1 MSYTNPTR
9 TMKKLLVI
17 ALVLMAPMVA
27 FGQSKA
33 VQKQIGKQMAMWTE
47 QCDLS
52 ADQTAV
58 LKKLITEKTEALVAN
73 RKANKGN
80 KETLQAAA
88 KKINQEFAAKIRETV
103 GRDNVRKMNAYRK
116 SQRENS

>member
-1 MSYTNPTR
+1 MN
-9 TMKKLLVI
+9 KLIVI
-17 ALVLMAPMVA
+17 AIALMAPVVV

-33 VQKQIGKQMAMWTE
+33 AQKQIDKQMAMWTE

-52 ADQTAV
+52 ADQTVA

-73 RKANKGN
+73 RKANKGS
-80 KETLQAAA
+80 KEKIQAAA
-88 KKINQEFAAKIRETV
+88 KEINQKYAAKIRETV

>member
-1 MSYTNPTR
+1 M
-9 TMKKLLVI
+9 VF
-17 ALVLMAPMVA
+17 MAPMLA

-33 VQKQIGKQMAMWTE
+33 VQKQVDKQMAMWTE

-52 ADQTAV
+52 ADQTAA
-58 LKKLITEKTEALVAN
+58 LKKLITEKTVALTAN
-73 RKANKGN
+73 RKANKGA
-80 KETLQAAA
+80 KEKLQAAA
-88 KKINQEFAAKIRETV
+88 KEINQKYAAKIRETV

>member
-1 MSYTNPTR
+1 M
-9 TMKKLLVI
+9 
-17 ALVLMAPMVA
+17 ALMAPIVVL
-27 FGQSKA
+27 GQSKA
-33 VQKQIGKQMAMWTE
+33 AQKQIDKQMSMWTE

-52 ADQTAV
+52 ADQTAA

-73 RKANKGN
+73 RKANKGA
-80 KETLQAAA
+80 KEKLQAAA
-88 KKINQEFAAKIRETV
+88 KEINQKYAAKIRDAV